1 MVARCGKTAWRTYLV
16 VALTVAALAL
26 VIPSQSMAQAQTV
39 PLPSFVT
46 VGVGY
51 VVVEA
56 DRVVVSL
63 GIEATGDSAV
73 AAQQENGRRA
83 AAIEEAV
90 TALGIDGLEFDR
102 RLVDVRQQRTGV
114 VRRDEGDYRAVS
126 GVEVTVPDEQYI
138 GAIIDAAVAAGNA
151 TVQAVRF
158 HSTALEEA
166 SKEALRLAVKDAMA
180 KAEAMS
186 EATGMRVV
194 MTRRVSDAHKIDI
207 INPSD
212 PLLLE
217 GGTARPPYP
226 VPVKRGEILVQVEVS
241 AEFEVGIR

>member
-1 MVARCGKTAWRTYLV
+1 ML
-16 VALTVAALAL
+16 ALSLAALAM
-26 VIPSQSMAQAQTV
+26 VMPPQPAAQAQTAL

-56 DRVVVSL
+56 DQVVVSL
-63 GIEATGDSAV
+63 GIEATGDSAE
-73 AAQQENGRRA
+73 AAQRENERRV

-90 TALGIDGLEFDR
+90 AALSIDGLEVSR
-102 RLVDVRQQRTGV
+102 RLVDVRQQRTGI

-126 GVEVTVPDEQYI
+126 GVEVTVPSEEHI
-138 GAIIDAAVAAGNA
+138 GAIIDVAVAAGNA

-158 HSTALEEA
+158 HSSALEEA
-166 SKEALRLAVKDAMA
+166 AKEALRRAVKDAMA

-194 MTRRVSDAHKIDI
+194 MTRRVSDAHKIEI

-217 GGTARPPYP
+217 GSTARPPYP
-226 VPVKRGEILVQVEVS
+226 VPVKRGQILVQVEVS